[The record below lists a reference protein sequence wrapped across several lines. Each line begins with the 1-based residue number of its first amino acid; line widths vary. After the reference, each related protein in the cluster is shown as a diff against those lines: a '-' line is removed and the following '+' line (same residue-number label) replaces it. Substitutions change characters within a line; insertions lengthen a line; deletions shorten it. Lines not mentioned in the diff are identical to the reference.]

1 VIALARVEAG
11 RLTPAR
17 RHAPRE
23 EYFAWVHRV
32 LPNPTGAKM
41 RRYLYNRFVARWTD
55 LNAWFAEP
63 LLVRLDL
70 DGRSVRQIGKRV
82 GPSHD
87 AGPYL
92 VYLSLVHGVAMD
104 ADWVLSRNFDSLFDP
119 SIAAGLGLDL
129 ALINAHADRML
140 QLGYRPV
147 NCRAT
152 LTWALARLVLWRGD
166 PDLRAITYD
175 DLARFGEEVR
185 QYCARP
191 EAGFVRAS
199 HVKNARRDAPP
210 EELARQFERAAL
222 TRLHGLHV
230 LLFNDGQVSQIPF
243 PSLRPRPRW
252 QDELVP
258 HGTLRAIATP
268 IERWLRLR
276 LQTTDRAGSVRDCR
290 DSFRYFLRWLVEAHP
305 EITSLVQLRRIHLEG
320 FLTHMH
326 ERINPRNGQPLS
338 ARTRYTYTGPLLS
351 FFRDTSQWGWDDVP
365 GRPLLGRADLPK
377 LPLRLPRFIPRAELD
392 RLMMAIDDLDNP
404 HQRTALLLLRWSGA
418 RRGEIA
424 RLTLDCLDSYPDGHP
439 RLRIPVGKTYTER
452 MVPLHPQAADPLRE
466 LISVALV
473 GNAAARHDPSVG
485 QSVRFVFVHRGKP
498 MSKQYLFEEPLA
510 TACRQAGLVDGQG
523 RPTVTAH
530 RFRHT
535 VGTQLAEGGARI
547 QTIMAI
553 LGHRSAQM
561 SATYSRVSDPIVK
574 EQYEQIIAAGGR
586 VAGPAAEALIANR
599 LDDAIV
605 DWLKTNFL
613 KTELEL
619 GHCLRLPQEGPCEC
633 DLYLRC
639 SKFFTTSQY
648 APRLRAR
655 LACEQQLTDDAV
667 DRGWPREVER
677 HTAISR
683 RLCELL
689 VDLGEPTDSTPP
701 GPPAGWDPVPE
712 TSR

>member
-1 VIALARVEAG
+1 MTALARIETG
-11 RLTPAR
+11 RLTPVR
-17 RHAPRE
+17 HHAPRE
-23 EYFAWVHRV
+23 EYFSWVRRV
-32 LPNPTGAKM
+32 LPNPAGVKM
-41 RRYLYNRFVARWTD
+41 RRYFYNRFVARWPNLD
-55 LNAWFAEP
+55 AWFAEP
-63 LLVRLDL
+63 LLVQLDL
-70 DGRSVRQIGKRV
+70 HGRSVREIGRRT

-87 AGPYL
+87 AGSYL
-92 VYLSLVHGVAMD
+92 AYLSLVHGVAMD
-104 ADWVLSRNFDSLFDP
+104 AAWVLSRNFDSLFDP
-119 SIAAGLGLDL
+119 RVAAGLGLDL
-129 ALINAHADRML
+129 ALINTHVERML

-147 NCRAT
+147 SCRAS

-175 DLARFGEEVR
+175 DLTHFGQEVR
-185 QYCARP
+185 HYCARP
-191 EAGFVRAS
+191 EAGFIRAS
-199 HVKNARRDAPP
+199 HVKNARRDTPL
-210 EELARQFERAAL
+210 EDLARQFEKATL
-222 TRLHGLHV
+222 SRLHGLHV
-230 LLFNDGQVSQIPF
+230 LLFNVGQISQIPL
-243 PSLRPRPRW
+243 PSLRPCPLW
-252 QDELVP
+252 KDELVP
-258 HGTLRAIATP
+258 ASTPRAIATP

-276 LQTTDRAGSVRDCR
+276 LQTTDRAESVRHCR
-290 DSFRYFLRWLVEAHP
+290 DSFRYFLRWLADTHP
-305 EITSLVQLRRIHLEG
+305 EIAALRQLNRTHLEG
-320 FLTHMH
+320 FLLHLH
-326 ERINPRNGQPLS
+326 AHINPRNGQPLS
-338 ARTRYTYTGPLLS
+338 GRTRHTYIGPLLS
-351 FFRDTSQWGWDDVP
+351 FFRETSQWGWDDVP

-377 LPLRLPRFIPRAELD
+377 LPLRLPRFIPRADLD
-392 RLMMAIDDLDNP
+392 RLMVAVESLDNP

-424 RLTLDCLDSYPDGHP
+424 RLTLDCLDAYPDGHP

-466 LISVALV
+466 LIALGLA
-473 GNAAARHDPSVG
+473 GNAAARHDPSAG
-485 QSVRFVFVHRGKP
+485 KPVRFVFVHRGKP
-498 MSKQYLFEEPLA
+498 MGRQYLFEEPLA
-510 TACRQAGLVDGQG
+510 IVCRQAGLVDGQG

-586 VAGPAAEALIANR
+586 IAGPAAEALIANR
-599 LDDAIV
+599 LDDAAV

-655 LACEQQLTDDAV
+655 LACEQHLIDDAV
-667 DRGWPREVER
+667 ERGWPREVER

-689 VDLGEPTDSTPP
+689 ADLGEPIDPP
-701 GPPAGWDPVPE
+701 LQPPSAG
-712 TSR
+712 